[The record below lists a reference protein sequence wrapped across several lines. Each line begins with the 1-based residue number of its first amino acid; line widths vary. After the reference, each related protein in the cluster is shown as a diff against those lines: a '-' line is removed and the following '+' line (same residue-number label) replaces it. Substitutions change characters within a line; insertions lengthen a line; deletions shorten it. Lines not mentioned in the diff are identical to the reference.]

1 MFDGD
6 ELVLLQRL
14 VDAVEQ
20 VRRRLL
26 KAADALERAGV
37 QYAII
42 GGNAVAAWVATVDRA
57 AVRNTQNVDILIR
70 RADFQSASAAL
81 EGAGFVYRRAAGLDL
96 FLDSAESSPREAVH
110 LVFAGE
116 VVKPGEPAPN
126 PDVEEFTSMGALRV
140 IDLRAL
146 AQIKLTAYRDKDRVH
161 LRDLIGVGLI
171 TGEWVQRFPPVLAE
185 RLQRILDTPDG

>member
-1 MFDGD
+1 M
-6 ELVLLQRL
+6 

-42 GGNAVAAWVATVDRA
+42 GGNAVAAWVATIDRA
-57 AVRNTQNVDILIR
+57 AVRNTQDVDILIR
-70 RADFQSASAAL
+70 RSDLKSARTAL
-81 EGAGFVYRRAAGLDL
+81 EGAGFVYRCVAGLDL
-96 FLDSAESSPREAVH
+96 FLDHAGSSPREAVH

-116 VVKPGEPAPN
+116 VVKPGEFAPN
-126 PDVEEFTSMGALRV
+126 PDVEESTSMGTLRV

-171 TGEWVQRFPPVLAE
+171 TGEWVQRFPPMLAE